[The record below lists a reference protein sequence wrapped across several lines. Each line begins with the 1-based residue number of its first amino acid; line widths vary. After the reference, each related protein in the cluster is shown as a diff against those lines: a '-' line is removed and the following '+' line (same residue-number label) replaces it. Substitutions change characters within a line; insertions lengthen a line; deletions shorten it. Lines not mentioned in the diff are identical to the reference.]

1 MTARLTPD
9 GERLLDAR
17 NFAHLSTLMPD
28 GAPKVEPVWV
38 MREGSNVLVATDRKS
53 LKVGNVEADPR
64 VAISIVDFDDPYE
77 ELLIRG
83 TVVEIRPDPE
93 MAVLDALSEKYLG
106 APFARRRWSDRVVLV
121 VEPRLARHY
130 RSALR
135 DPRTPPAAD

>member
-1 MTARLTPD
+1 MTARITPD

-38 MREGSNVLVATDRKS
+38 MREGPQVLVTSDRKS
-53 LKVGNVEADPR
+53 LKVLNVEADPR
-64 VAISIVDFDDPYE
+64 VALSVVDFDNPYE

-93 MAVLDALSEKYLG
+93 MAVLDAMSLKYLG
-106 APFARRRWSDRVVLV
+106 VPFARRRWSDRVVLV
-121 VEPRLARHY
+121 IEPSLARHY

-135 DPRTPPAAD
+135 DPRSAPAED